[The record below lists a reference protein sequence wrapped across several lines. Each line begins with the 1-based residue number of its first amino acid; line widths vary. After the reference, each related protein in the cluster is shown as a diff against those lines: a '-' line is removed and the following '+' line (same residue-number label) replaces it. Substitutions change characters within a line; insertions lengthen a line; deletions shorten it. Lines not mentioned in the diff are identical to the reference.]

1 MSDNYG
7 PQQGQGGWNQPGPGE
22 QQGWQQGQPQGP
34 QGWQQGQAQGPQGWQ
49 QGQPQPPQ
57 GAGYQPQGFPQQ
69 GQGFPPGSQPGQQG
83 PGHFPGQQGPTGW
96 QPQQSGPVKKRNLGV
111 IITAVVVVLAIAAGV
126 TVWLVSRKGDTTAEG
141 GQANPKAA
149 ASDMLQSLSNKDALG
164 VAQQLDPTEAQVFA
178 DMSGDILGELKR
190 LQIVKP
196 NISTESLSGSKIKM
210 ENLKFDD
217 AKETKVNDHLTIVK
231 LTGGTITIS
240 SEPTNLPFTDKMKKA
255 LGPKLEQAQPKSL
268 VVKIEDEV
276 AKRKGEPFSIA
287 TVKRG
292 DKWYPSLFY
301 TAAQNWL
308 ESAQKKNPEL
318 NSKEL
323 AAPIAQVGAGSPEDA
338 VTGMVDKATKADYE
352 GVIGMLPPDEMGFL
366 YDYGKR
372 MLAAGKVKSGQAP
385 SNMPKISDLKF
396 TTSDVTGG
404 KKVSLQ
410 HVTVEADGH
419 QTSVT
424 VDAGAGKVTVEQDG
438 KTQELTS
445 DNVLQKMAG
454 QSSNMPPQV
463 ADLVKREFKQMLT
476 VGIVTTEVNGKW
488 FVSPLRTGSGLLL
501 TVLQGLQPAD
511 IDFLLSMANR

>member
-22 QQGWQQGQPQGP
+22 QQGWQQ
-34 QGWQQGQAQGPQGWQ
+34 QGWQQQGQQQGSQGWQ
-49 QGQPQPPQ
+49 NQPQPPQ

-69 GQGFPPGSQPGQQG
+69 GQGFPPGPQQSQQG
-83 PGHFPGQQGPTGW
+83 PGQFPGQQGPIGW

-126 TVWLVSRKGDTTAEG
+126 TVWLVSRKGNTTAEG

-149 ASDMLQSLSNKDALG
+149 ASDMLQSLSDKDALG

-190 LQIVKP
+190 LQIIKP
-196 NISTESLSGSKIKM
+196 DISAESLSGSKVKM

-240 SEPTNLPFTDKMKKA
+240 SPGTNLPFTDKMKKA
-255 LGPKLEQAQPKSL
+255 IGPQLEQAQPKSM

-308 ESAQKKNPEL
+308 ESAQKSNPEL

-372 MLAAGKVKSGQAP
+372 MLAAGNMKSGQAP
-385 SNMPKISDLKF
+385 SDMPKISDLKF

-410 HVTVEADGH
+410 HVTVEAKGH
-419 QTSVT
+419 KTSVT
-424 VDAGAGKVTVEQDG
+424 VDAGAGKVTIDQDG
-438 KTQELTS
+438 KSQELTS
-445 DNVLQKMAG
+445 DNVLQMVAG

-501 TVLQGLQPAD
+501 TLLQGLQPAD
-511 IDFLLSMANR
+511 IDYFLSMANR